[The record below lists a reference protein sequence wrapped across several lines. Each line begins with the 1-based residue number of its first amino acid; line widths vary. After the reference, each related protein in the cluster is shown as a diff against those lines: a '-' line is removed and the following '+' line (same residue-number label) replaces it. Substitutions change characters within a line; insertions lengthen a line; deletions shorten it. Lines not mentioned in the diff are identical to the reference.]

1 MKKFVVEVNSVK
13 TILIEVNADS
23 KKCAIDKVNNLV
35 NSVNINLFQLIDP
48 NSKITYVV
56 KRRNI

>member
-48 NSKITYVV
+48 NSKIT
-56 KRRNI
+56 